1 MDGLTPWP
9 APTFGASCVFCCTAP
24 LASAAASGEI
34 LVSVDAAALTELDV
48 GSLAL
53 KGKTQPL
60 DVLVLTGAAQ
70 V

>member
-1 MDGLTPWP
+1 
-9 APTFGASCVFCCTAP
+9 VNTAAR

-34 LVSVDAAALTELDV
+34 LVSVDAAASTELDAA
-48 GSLAL
+48 SLERRSLEL

-60 DVLVLTGAAQ
+60 DVLVVKGATQ